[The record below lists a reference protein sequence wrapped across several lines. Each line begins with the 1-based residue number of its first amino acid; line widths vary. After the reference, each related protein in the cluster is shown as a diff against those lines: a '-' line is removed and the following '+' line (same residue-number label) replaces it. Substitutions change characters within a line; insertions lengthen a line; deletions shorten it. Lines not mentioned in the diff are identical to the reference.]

1 MNENIII
8 SIASDHAGYDMKDK
22 VVNFLKAKNIEVIDR
37 GPEQNEPVDYPDFA
51 EKVATDISNQ
61 TVNMGILICGSG
73 QGMSMAANKKPGI
86 RAALCYNNEITR
98 LARAHNDT
106 NI

>member
-37 GPEQNEPVDYPDFA
+37 GPEQN
-51 EKVATDISNQ
+51 
-61 TVNMGILICGSG
+61 
-73 QGMSMAANKKPGI
+73 
-86 RAALCYNNEITR
+86 
-98 LARAHNDT
+98 
-106 NI
+106 

>member
-51 EKVATDISNQ
+51 K
-61 TVNMGILICGSG
+61 SG
-73 QGMSMAANKKPGI
+73 
-86 RAALCYNNEITR
+86 
-98 LARAHNDT
+98 
-106 NI
+106 